1 VADLPHK
8 AGILPGLDIRN
19 KNMVPLPPSRNGIG
33 PYEWSSLTK
42 DYLHKEKRFPLLD
55 LNLTLIESVVTI
67 CKNQDNHIKSQ
78 LITPNHKYF
87 TKGHRDDDLFHIA
100 NSLIRGGAE
109 VNIVRETIEILAKNC
124 EPPFPENEVSAKITS
139 AIQRA
144 GRRDRNIAQEVNKFV
159 MVTTGHF
166 LITDVYTESQ
176 LITKEEKHA
185 AVMELLRLC
194 KSGVIEKFGD
204 KRGSYR
210 VADKD
215 CDDIDVINVNEDDV
229 LDIKWPFGIESYFRT
244 FPKNIIMIAGEGDSG
259 KSAFL
264 MNFAKMNMNNYK
276 THYFSSEM
284 GAMELRDRLSKFDD
298 MNFADWA
305 KVSFKER
312 AGNFADVIDPDGIN
326 IIDFLELH
334 DNFYIVG
341 GLIKAIFDKLKFGIA
356 VIALQKPRGRD
367 EGIGGEKSKEK
378 ARLYLSMSPGL
389 IKITKAK
396 KVNKVLL
403 N

>member
-1 VADLPHK
+1 MSV
-8 AGILPGLDIRN
+8 DI
-19 KNMVPLPPSRNGIG
+19 S
-33 PYEWSSLTK
+33 
-42 DYLHKEKRFPLLD
+42 
-55 LNLTLIESVVTI
+55 
-67 CKNQDNHIKSQ
+67 KSQ
-78 LITPNHKYF
+78 QILKQGT
-87 TKGHRDDDLFHIA
+87 RDDDLFHIA
-100 NSLIRGGAE
+100 NCLVRGGCQE
-109 VNIVRETIEILAKNC
+109 PYLTQSVEIIAKNC
-124 EPPFPENEVSAKITS
+124 EPPFPEKEIKAKIQS

-144 GRRDRNIAQEVNKFV
+144 NRRDRNIAQEVQEFV
-159 MVTTGHF
+159 KSATGQF
-166 LITDVYTESQ
+166 LISECLSWSAIVSKTD
-176 LITKEEKHA
+176 KHA
-185 AVMELLRLC
+185 AVVELAKLC
-194 KSGVIEKFGD
+194 RQGVIEKFGD

-215 CDDIDVINVNEDDV
+215 CDDIDVINVNENDV
-229 LDIKWPFGIESYFRT
+229 LDIKWPFGIETYFRT
-244 FPKNIIMIAGEGDSG
+244 FPKNIIIIAGEGDSG
-259 KSAFL
+259 KTAFL

-356 VIALQKPRGRD
+356 VIALQKPGGRD
-367 EGIGGEKSKEK
+367 EGVGGEKSKEK

-396 KVNKVLL
+396 NWADSRVNPNKLL
-403 N
+403 KKFSLVHGCKFIEQSTWEHEIDEKYKEFK